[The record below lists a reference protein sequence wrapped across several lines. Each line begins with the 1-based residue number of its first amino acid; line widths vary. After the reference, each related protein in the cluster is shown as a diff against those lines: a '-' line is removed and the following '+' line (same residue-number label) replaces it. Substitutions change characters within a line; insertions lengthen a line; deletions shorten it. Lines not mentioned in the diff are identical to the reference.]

1 MAPLATAVRAHEPVS
16 WPAGVML
23 CVVAALSSLCHC
35 DSSNAEE
42 SFSAASV
49 EAVYLY
55 RFSGYVEWP
64 PEALSYPRFT
74 IAVLGDDEVAEA
86 LSRVLTD
93 RSVGGLP
100 ATVRRAR
107 NVRDLGD
114 TQLVYIGEGY
124 RGDLRALISSLGHR
138 PVLVVTDELNGLGA
152 GSMVNFVITEG
163 KVRFEVS
170 LASATRAGLKISSQL
185 LAVAV
190 RVQTGQLLRPP
201 TSCRSVDTGVGCV
214 QVASAR

>member
-1 MAPLATAVRAHEPVS
+1 MLYIAV
-16 WPAGVML
+16 
-23 CVVAALSSLCHC
+23 ALPCLFPC
-35 DSSNAEE
+35 DTSEAEE
-42 SFSAASV
+42 PYSAASV

-55 RFSGYVEWP
+55 RFAGYIEWP
-64 PEALSYPRFT
+64 QEALAHPRFT

-100 ATVRRAR
+100 TSVRRAR
-107 NVRDLGD
+107 NARDVGD
-114 TQLVYIGEGY
+114 AQVVYIGEGY
-124 RGDLRALISSLGHR
+124 RGDMRALISSLAHR
-138 PVLVVTDELNGLGA
+138 PVLVVTDEANALGA
-152 GSMVNFVITEG
+152 GSMVNFVIADG

-190 RVQTGQLLRPP
+190 RVQTG
-201 TSCRSVDTGVGCV
+201 
-214 QVASAR
+214 